1 MSQNNY
7 AKVLSLCSGAF
18 LFYHANRVLI
28 SPLLPLIKADFGLS
42 YAQLAALVVSYD
54 IGYGATIVLGGWL
67 AERVGRART
76 IMFGLLFSA
85 LVLFLTG
92 FADSFRSLL
101 ALRVLAGFG
110 FSTYFG
116 PGISLLLATAPPGSR
131 TTAIGIH
138 AAASSLGRLVAP
150 ALAGFMGSYLG
161 WQAAFRAA
169 FLYPALLGL
178 AFAVTLRGKDKPYEH
193 EESPGLIPV
202 ILKPGFIRLCGAYAL
217 GLMFFLGLMAFLP
230 LYLSEIYRLDV
241 KSVGILV
248 GLVGGVSIP
257 ANPVVGFLSDRY
269 GQRKVA
275 TVLLLVSS
283 LLNLLLGLHPSLALL
298 IPILVLY
305 GVVLTSPLSI
315 FLSML
320 ARIIPVR
327 GSAVI
332 VSIFNG
338 VGIGFGAIANMAFGA
353 LADLAGI
360 KAVFYALAAV
370 TGASLALAR
379 KV

>member
-1 MSQNNY
+1 MWQRDY
-7 AKVLSLCSGAF
+7 WKVLSLCSASF
-18 LFYHANRVLI
+18 LFYHSNRVMI
-28 SPLLPLIKADFGLS
+28 SPLLPLIKADFDLS
-42 YAQLAALVVSYD
+42 YVELAAVMVGFEV
-54 IGYGATIVLGGWL
+54 GYAATIVPGGWL
-67 AERVGRART
+67 AEKRGRAKT
-76 IMFGLLFSA
+76 IMVGLLFSSF
-85 LVLFLTG
+85 VLFLTG
-92 FADSFRSLL
+92 FASSFRGLL
-101 ALRVLAGFG
+101 ALRVIAGFG

-116 PGISLLLATAPPGSR
+116 PGISLLFSAVPSGSR

-138 AAASSLGRLVAP
+138 SSASSLGRLVAP
-150 ALAGFMGSYLG
+150 ALAGFIGSYLS
-161 WQAAFRAA
+161 WQAAFRVA
-169 FLYPALLGL
+169 FIYPALLGL
-178 AFAVTLRGKDKPYEH
+178 IFAVTLRGKDKPYEH

-202 ILKPGFIRLCGAYAL
+202 LLNRSFIRLCGAYAL

-248 GLVGGVSIP
+248 GLVGGTSIL
-257 ANPVVGFLSDRY
+257 ANPPLGFLSDRY

-315 FLSML
+315 FLAML
-320 ARIIPVR
+320 ARIIPHR
-327 GSAVI
+327 GSAI
-332 VSIFNG
+332 ILSIFNG
-338 VGIGFGAIANMAFGA
+338 LGLGFSAIANVAFGA

-360 KAVFYALAAV
+360 KVVFYAFVIV
-370 TGASLALAR
+370 TGACLALAR